1 MKFVKSKLRPL
12 LLVLPLLILSYSA
25 SCQKT
30 LSSSVSCTDS
40 VRALTRSW
48 FSQKLRA
55 DSLSKSLTD
64 SVVSFRQF
72 RRKAVVQKD
81 SAYYAGY
88 QEGKKDGTKAG
99 KRYGRRQVIGL
110 GAVAVILKE
119 VARNF
124 IFTKK

>member
-1 MKFVKSKLRPL
+1 MSRAWFAQKSR
-12 LLVLPLLILSYSA
+12 A
-25 SCQKT
+25 DT
-30 LSSSVSCTDS
+30 LSK
-40 VRALTRSW
+40 A
-48 FSQKLRA
+48 
-55 DSLSKSLTD
+55 LTD

-88 QEGKKDGTKAG
+88 QEGRKDGTKAG

>member
-1 MKFVKSKLRPL
+1 M
-12 LLVLPLLILSYSA
+12 
-25 SCQKT
+25 
-30 LSSSVSCTDS
+30 SCTDS

-64 SVVSFRQF
+64 SVVSFHQF
-72 RRKAVVQKD
+72 RRKAVIQKD

-88 QEGKKDGTKAG
+88 QEGRKDGTKEG
-99 KRYGRRQVIGL
+99 RRYGRRQILGL

-124 IFTKK
+124 LFTKK